1 MGFGSYTVLKPRR
14 ATLFSNHIIV
24 MEKIKLIIRAIVGE
38 EKNGMSR
45 VIVSRDALGAIIQTN
60 QAQYN
65 KTLSPVLKFTDE
77 IDSKSQDIRV
87 FEFDGARVYSF
98 YDRAGTGKSY
108 FFMNTEE
115 AKKCL
120 MTLAQERENLPK
132 LSLDVSEFDLDI
144 VSSAPATA

>member
-1 MGFGSYTVLKPRR
+1 MNP
-14 ATLFSNHIIV
+14 
-24 MEKIKLIIRAIVGE
+24 IKLVIRAIVGE

-65 KTLSPVLKFTDE
+65 KALTPVLKFTDE

-87 FEFDGARVYSF
+87 FEFDGAKVYSF

-108 FFMNTEE
+108 FFMKTEE
-115 AKKCL
+115 AKKHL
-120 MTLAQERENLPK
+120 MTLAQERANLPK
-132 LSLDVSEFDLDI
+132 LELDVSEFDLDI

>member
-1 MGFGSYTVLKPRR
+1 MNPV
-14 ATLFSNHIIV
+14 TLV
-24 MEKIKLIIRAIVGE
+24 IRALVGE

-65 KTLSPVLKFTDE
+65 KALTPVLKFTDE

-87 FEFDGARVYSF
+87 FEFDGAKVYSF

-108 FFMNTEE
+108 FFMNTKE
-115 AKKCL
+115 AEKHL
-120 MTLAQERENLPK
+120 MTLAQERANLPK
-132 LSLDVSEFDLDI
+132 LELDVSEFDLDI
-144 VSSAPATA
+144 VSSASATTA